1 MPPLPAG
8 NARAAAALSTEGA
21 ATAGTGEAAAA
32 ASGAE
37 GPAPADGAGAGAA
50 GVAVS
55 STATWPEST
64 SSQLTWTGDG
74 DPAESTARTT
84 PFPADGGAVGQGEV
98 DANGGDLVDLPGP
111 AAGGDGVGRHVRR
124 LRNGGHERP
133 DGVPVGFALGRPL
146 EPVPPPALRRGAP
159 GLRRRP
165 GRCDR

>member
-32 ASGAE
+32 ALGAE

-84 PFPADGGAVGQGEV
+84 PFPANGLAASARTFGGFGTAGTNGRTGFPSGSPSAGPWSRFHHPLCVGALRV
-98 DANGGDLVDLPGP
+98 SDAARADATGP
-111 AAGGDGVGRHVRR
+111 TASSSPRKTACGRA
-124 LRNGGHERP
+124 RP
-133 DGVPVGFALGRPL
+133 DMHQ
-146 EPVPPPALRRGAP
+146 
-159 GLRRRP
+159 
-165 GRCDR
+165 

>member
-84 PFPADGGAVGQGEV
+84 PFPANGLAGSAQSRPMAVRSNVHVPSAARTPSAEPGLQSAVGRSRQAAFWPGPQGAV
-98 DANGGDLVDLPGP
+98 AAP
-111 AAGGDGVGRHVRR
+111 AT
-124 LRNGGHERP
+124 P
-133 DGVPVGFALGRPL
+133 
-146 EPVPPPALRRGAP
+146 
-159 GLRRRP
+159 
-165 GRCDR
+165 